1 MCIRFFGAYL
11 LAGILLLLP
20 ICYSDKAPDYTFV
33 REAKSAPAVVHF
45 DYIVGCPLAA
55 TLSHGASFLV
65 LERGGSPYGNPNI
78 INIENFAP
86 TLLDTSPT
94 SPGQQ
99 FTSEDG
105 VFNICTRV
113 LGGGSVLNARFY
125 KRASTHYIREVGWN
139 QRMVDQSYEWVEKVV
154 AFEPEIFQ
162 WESAFR
168 DGLLE
173 VGVLPHNGFT

>member
-1 MCIRFFGAYL
+1 MASSVLCSLFPQKEELTSGSK
-11 LAGILLLLP
+11 P
-20 ICYSDKAPDYTFV
+20 SQV
-33 REAKSAPAVVHF
+33 R
-45 DYIVGCPLAA
+45 
-55 TLSHGASFLV
+55 
-65 LERGGSPYGNPNI
+65 RGGSPYGNPNI

-105 VFNICTRV
+105 VFNICTCV

-168 DGLLE
+168 GGLLE
-173 VGVLPHNGFT
+173 VGVLPHNGPHNGFT

>member
-1 MCIRFFGAYL
+1 MASSVLCSLFPQKEELTSGSKPSQVRRFFGAYL

-20 ICYSDKAPDYTFV
+20 ICYSDK
-33 REAKSAPAVVHF
+33 
-45 DYIVGCPLAA
+45 AA

-94 SPGQQ
+94 SPGQH
-99 FTSEDG
+99 FTSEDR

-139 QRMVDQSYEWVEKVV
+139 QGMVDQSYEWVEKVV
-154 AFEPEIFQ
+154 AFEPEILQ

-168 DGLLE
+168 DGLY
-173 VGVLPHNGFT
+173 